1 MSASA
6 ENLRLRLSDGRTLG
20 YAQYGA
26 PNGKPVFVFHGSPGS
41 RLQVRAAHLPAL
53 ARGIRIIAP
62 DRPGLGLSTRLPG
75 RQIADWPDDVRELAD
90 ALGIA
95 RFAVIGISGG
105 GPYVAACAWGL
116 PERIT
121 RAGIVS
127 GVAPPG
133 HGAKVC
139 SGLRHRERLVVDLA
153 LRTPWLLRAV
163 MTAGAAPSRRWTERF
178 YAGVRRLAS
187 PADRPILERPDV
199 ADCLIAGMKE
209 AFRQGGPGPADD
221 VLLLTRPWTFRPEEI
236 RVPVRLWHGEA
247 DAVVPVAMGRH
258 LAAAIPDCRAE
269 FIPGAGHYLVFDR
282 IGSCLDAMIE

>member
-1 MSASA
+1 MNGPA
-6 ENLRLRLSDGRTLG
+6 EDLRLRLSDGRILG
-20 YAQYGA
+20 YAQYGV
-26 PNGKPVFVFHGSPGS
+26 PDGHPVLVFHGSPGS
-41 RLQVRAAHLPAL
+41 RLQVRAAHGPAL

-75 RQIADWPDDVRELAD
+75 RQIADWPKDVREVAD

-121 RAGIVS
+121 RAGIIS

-133 HGAKVC
+133 HGTKVC
-139 SGLRHRERLVVDLA
+139 SGLRRRERLVVDLG
-153 LRTPWLLRAV
+153 LRTPWLMRAV
-163 MTAGAAPSRRWTERF
+163 MTSAAAPCRRWTEGIFER
-178 YAGVRRLAS
+178 VRALAS
-187 PADRPILERPDV
+187 PADRVILDRPEV
-199 ADCLIAGMKE
+199 AECLIAGMKE

-221 VLLLTRPWTFRPEEI
+221 VLLLARPWSFRPEEI
-236 RVPVRLWHGEA
+236 RVPVLLWHGEA
-247 DAVVPVAMGRH
+247 DAVVPVAMGRY
-258 LAAAIPDCRAE
+258 LAAAIPNCRAE

-282 IGSCLDAMIE
+282 IGPFLDAMVE